1 MQPSPLRTNPQ
12 SSLSRSDGEGDR
24 SRSKWWRG
32 NVGVEKNRAVEYLTT
47 MFGSNTVFV
56 IGAGASAEADMPLG
70 AALTGE
76 IAKLLS
82 FELEFGSHLKRGD
95 PEVYQAIRRLVQHQG
110 WGDNQFIGSGRS
122 VAEAMDL
129 ALSIDTF
136 LESHR
141 NNREFVKLG
150 KLGIVRAIS
159 LAESRSLMRY
169 EKNGYT
175 PFRISTLSDTW
186 YYSLA
191 RQLFTGVPADKPDSA
206 FDNVSFVVFN
216 YDRCLQ
222 TFLIRATENY
232 FRLSR
237 PEAEALI
244 SRVRIVH
251 PYGTIGSVFSGS
263 ENFIPFGS
271 QEFDINPVSDRI
283 RTFSEACDQA
293 AILQQWIFNA
303 ETVIFLG
310 FGFHDQ
316 NVALLDISQ
325 HLEPGNGV
333 LRRVFATTKG
343 MSKSDANVVI
353 NQISYALRGEPE
365 DPENPREIWTNDGS
379 CADLFSTYW
388 RSLTL

>member
-1 MQPSPLRTNPQ
+1 
-12 SSLSRSDGEGDR
+12 
-24 SRSKWWRG
+24 
-32 NVGVEKNRAVEYLTT
+32 
-47 MFGSNTVFV
+47 MFNSNTVFV
-56 IGAGASAEADMPLG
+56 VGAGASAEADMPLG

-82 FELEFGSHLKRGD
+82 FELEFGHNLKRGD
-95 PEVYQAIRRLVQHQG
+95 HVIYHAIRQLVQHHE
-110 WGDNQFIGSGRS
+110 WGDNQFIRSGRS

-136 LESHR
+136 LESHG

-169 EKNGYT
+169 GNDGHT
-175 PFRISTLSDTW
+175 PFRISALSDSW

-191 RQLFTGVPADKPDSA
+191 RQLFTGVPADRPDSA
-206 FDNVSFVVFN
+206 FENVSFVVFN

-222 TFLIRATENY
+222 TFLIRAAENY

-263 ENFIPFGS
+263 ENFVSFGS

-283 RTFSEACDQA
+283 RTFSEACDQS
-293 AILQQWIFNA
+293 AILQQWLFNA

-316 NVALLDISQ
+316 NIALLDISA
-325 HLEPGNGV
+325 HLEPDRGI

-343 MSKSDANVVI
+343 MSKSDANVVV
-353 NQISYALRGEPE
+353 NRISYALRGEPE
-365 DPENPREIWTNDGS
+365 DPEDPREIWTNNGS

>member
-1 MQPSPLRTNPQ
+1 
-12 SSLSRSDGEGDR
+12 
-24 SRSKWWRG
+24 
-32 NVGVEKNRAVEYLTT
+32 
-47 MFGSNTVFV
+47 MFNSNTVFV
-56 IGAGASAEADMPLG
+56 VGAGASAEAEMPLG
-70 AALTGE
+70 TALTGE

-82 FELEFGSHLKRGD
+82 FELEFGQNLKRGD
-95 PEVYQAIRRLVQHQG
+95 HVIYQAIRRLVQHHG
-110 WGDNQFIGSGRS
+110 WGENQFIGSGRS

-159 LAESRSLMRY
+159 LAEGRSLMRY
-169 EKNGYT
+169 GKDGHT
-175 PFRISTLSDTW
+175 PFRISALSDTW

-191 RQLFTGVPADKPDSA
+191 RQLFTGVPADNPSAA

-222 TFLIRATENY
+222 AFLIRAVENY

-237 PEAEALI
+237 HAAEALI
-244 SRVRIVH
+244 SGVRIIH

-263 ENFIPFGS
+263 ENFVSFGS
-271 QEFDINPVSDRI
+271 EEFDINPVSDRI
-283 RTFSEACDQA
+283 RTFSEASDQS
-293 AILQQWIFNA
+293 AILQQWLFNA
-303 ETVIFLG
+303 ETVVFLG

-316 NVALLDISQ
+316 NVALLDISA
-325 HLEPGNGV
+325 HLEPDRG
-333 LRRVFATTKG
+333 LFRRVFATTKG
-343 MSKSDANVVI
+343 MSKSDANVVVSR
-353 NQISYALRGEPE
+353 ISHALRGEPE
-365 DPENPREIWTNDGS
+365 NTENPQEIWTNDGS

-388 RSLTL
+388 RSLTA

>member
-1 MQPSPLRTNPQ
+1 
-12 SSLSRSDGEGDR
+12 
-24 SRSKWWRG
+24 
-32 NVGVEKNRAVEYLTT
+32 
-47 MFGSNTVFV
+47 MFNSNTVFV
-56 IGAGASAEADMPLG
+56 VGAGASAEAEMPLG
-70 AALTGE
+70 TALTAE

-82 FELEFGSHLKRGD
+82 FEFEFAQNLKQGD
-95 PEVYQAIRRLVQHQG
+95 HVIYQAIRRLVQNGG
-110 WGDNQFIGSGRS
+110 WDGNQFIGSGRS

-159 LAESRSLMRY
+159 IAESHSLMRY
-169 EKNGYT
+169 GSDGHT
-175 PFRISTLSDTW
+175 PFRISSLSDTW

-191 RQLFTGVPADKPDSA
+191 RQLFTGVPASKPEMA
-206 FDNVSFVVFN
+206 FINVSFIVFN

-222 TFLIRATENY
+222 TFLIRAAENY
-232 FRLSR
+232 FRLSHQD
-237 PEAEALI
+237 AETLI

-251 PYGTIGSVFSGS
+251 PYGTIGSIFAGS

-271 QEFDINPVSDRI
+271 QEFDVNPVSDRI
-283 RTFSEACDQA
+283 RTFSEACDQSA
-293 AILQQWIFNA
+293 MIQQWLFDA

-316 NVALLDISQ
+316 NVALLDISD
-325 HLEPGNGV
+325 HLDVDRGPV
-333 LRRVFATTKG
+333 RRVFATTKG
-343 MSKSDANVVI
+343 MSTSDASWVVSRI
-353 NQISYALRGEPE
+353 AHALRGEPE
-365 DPENPREIWTNDGS
+365 YPESPRQIWTNDGS

-388 RSLTL
+388 RSLTA

>member
-1 MQPSPLRTNPQ
+1 
-12 SSLSRSDGEGDR
+12 
-24 SRSKWWRG
+24 
-32 NVGVEKNRAVEYLTT
+32 
-47 MFGSNTVFV
+47 
-56 IGAGASAEADMPLG
+56 MPLG

-82 FELEFGSHLKRGD
+82 FELEFGHNLKRGD
-95 PEVYQAIRRLVQHQG
+95 PEIYQTIRRLVQHHS
-110 WGDNQFIGSGRS
+110 WGDNQFIGSARS

-136 LESHR
+136 LESHV

-169 EKNGYT
+169 GNNGHT
-175 PFRISTLSDTW
+175 PFRISALSDTW

-191 RQLFTGVPADKPDSA
+191 RQLFTGVPAHSPGSA
-206 FDNVSFVVFN
+206 FNNVSFIVFN

-237 PEAEALI
+237 QEAETLI
-244 SRVRIVH
+244 SRVRIIH
-251 PYGTIGSVFSGS
+251 PYGTIGSVFSDS
-263 ENFIPFGS
+263 KNFVPFGS
-271 QEFDINPVSDRI
+271 HDFDINPVSDRI
-283 RTFSEACDQA
+283 RTFSEACDQS
-293 AILQQWIFNA
+293 AILRQWLFNA
-303 ETVIFLG
+303 ETVVFLG

-316 NVALLDISQ
+316 NVALLDVSE
-325 HLEPGNGV
+325 HLEPDNGIF
-333 LRRVFATTKG
+333 RRIFATTKG
-343 MSKSDANVVI
+343 MSKSDANVVASR
-353 NQISYALRGEPE
+353 ISYALRGEPE
-365 DPENPREIWTNDGS
+365 DPENPRELWTNNGS